1 MDFGEEPDNWS
12 NGNKRKKRYH
22 RHTPRQIQLLESYI
36 SSLFISIQ
44 FLILCMYF
52 SSFCNSL
59 LIFSHIYRMFKE
71 CPHPDEKQ
79 RLHLS
84 REVGLDPRQIK
95 FWFQNRRTQMKVT
108 SVLPFRFYPCF
119 LHCELMLGIMK
130 TVILAKNLVGCF
142 IFGVRLW

>member
-52 SSFCNSL
+52 CSFCDSL

-84 REVGLDPRQIK
+84 RELGLDPRQIK

-108 SVLPFRFYPCF
+108 SAFPFWVSILPLFFTLWINARYY
-119 LHCELMLGIMK
+119 ENG
-130 TVILAKNLVGCF
+130 F
-142 IFGVRLW
+142 ISKSFSW